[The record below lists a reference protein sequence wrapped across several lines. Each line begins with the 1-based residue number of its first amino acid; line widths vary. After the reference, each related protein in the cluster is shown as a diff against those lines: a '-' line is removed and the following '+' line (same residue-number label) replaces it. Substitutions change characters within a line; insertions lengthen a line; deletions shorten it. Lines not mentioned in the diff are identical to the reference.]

1 MSSNGRAKD
10 YALLI
15 EMLRSQRIALGISQ
29 VDLAARLRVN
39 QAYIS
44 KSERGERRLDVIEW
58 IVFCEA
64 VDVAADEFLQRYLRR
79 RDRTD

>member
-44 KSERGERRLDVIEW
+44 KSERGERRLDVI
-58 IVFCEA
+58 
-64 VDVAADEFLQRYLRR
+64 
-79 RDRTD
+79 DRVL

>member
-64 VDVAADEFLQRYLRR
+64 MDVAADEFLQRYLRR